1 MINFMKLSIKKANKV
16 HSDFV
21 SMNTKEDNL
30 QNVCFW

>member
-1 MINFMKLSIKKANKV
+1 MINFKKLSIKKTNKV

-30 QNVCFW
+30 QNVRFW